1 MTLDDLLSLI
11 DSYARPSLSEIH
23 STDISDPVVAAV
35 EEREE
40 IREKANLYYATNSL
54 YLEGGSL

>member
-1 MTLDDLLSLI
+1 MSLEELLSYI

-23 STDISDPVVAAV
+23 STDIFDPVVAAV

-40 IREKANLYYATNSL
+40 LREEYSDKILRK
-54 YLEGGSL
+54 

>member
-23 STDISDPVVAAV
+23 STDIFDPVVAAV

-40 IREKANLYYATNSL
+40 LREI
-54 YLEGGSL
+54 YLKGVDNDD

>member
-1 MTLDDLLSLI
+1 MSLDDLLSLI

-23 STDISDPVVAAV
+23 STDIFDPVVAAV

-40 IREKANLYYATNSL
+40 LREVYTSYNDYN
-54 YLEGGSL
+54 

>member
-1 MTLDDLLSLI
+1 MSFEERLSYI

-23 STDISDPVVAAV
+23 STDIFDPVVTAV

-40 IREKANLYYATNSL
+40 LREEHIFKGELL
-54 YLEGGSL
+54 